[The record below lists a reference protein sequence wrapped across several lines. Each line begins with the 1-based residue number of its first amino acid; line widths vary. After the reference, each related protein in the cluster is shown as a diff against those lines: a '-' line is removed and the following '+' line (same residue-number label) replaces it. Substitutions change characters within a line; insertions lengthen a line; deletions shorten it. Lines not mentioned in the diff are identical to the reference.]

1 MPVSGD
7 TRSDTFEPCTSYVDR
22 LIADAAAGMTV
33 ELVEPTAGLPLVLVN
48 GTSRPLPLRS
58 DGWEVVSN
66 LMFRCGLDVSAT
78 GIRQSGSVFSDDG
91 VLLACVNR
99 PFDGRLLV
107 QLVRA

>member
-1 MPVSGD
+1 MSGD
-7 TRSDTFEPCTSYVDR
+7 TGSNMPEPFTSYVDR

-33 ELVEPTAGLPLVLVN
+33 ELIESTAGLPVILVN
-48 GTSRPLPLRS
+48 GTPRPLPLRS

-91 VLLACVNR
+91 VLLSCVNR

-107 QLVRA
+107 QLVRV